1 MRICKRILAGLT
13 ILISLVGLLLSIAG
27 GIGVW
32 IVKGPVTAKATR
44 VFERVD
50 AALDLGEQ
58 SLEQVKASLN
68 RAAQG
73 LESAREEQRELAEQP
88 QPNQVMRRTLART
101 VQRSVAPEFDDAH
114 EKLHTVAEA
123 AIVVNTVLE
132 DAGNIPLLSVAGL
145 DTDYLTEMNGQ
156 LAEVSPAVLA
166 LSRLLGET
174 DSSQM
179 SRIERVLQ
187 RMQKL
192 IADYYSQLTEV
203 RQRTQTVKDQT
214 LFWITPAAALI
225 SFVCFWIAL
234 SQVSL
239 MSHAWTWWKHAGLQ
253 QSPAMPT

>member
-1 MRICKRILAGLT
+1 
-13 ILISLVGLLLSIAG
+13 
-27 GIGVW
+27 
-32 IVKGPVTAKATR
+32 
-44 VFERVD
+44 
-50 AALDLGEQ
+50 
-58 SLEQVKASLN
+58 
-68 RAAQG
+68 
-73 LESAREEQRELAEQP
+73 
-88 QPNQVMRRTLART
+88 

-239 MSHAWTWWKHAGLQ
+239 MSHAWSWWKHAGLQ